1 MENQM
6 LDADLNSNSNIG
18 GLTTDDKNYLDTAG
32 KWARFLG
39 IVGFVFTGFML
50 LVSIFMFA
58 MGGAMGSAL
67 SEVSPIYA
75 MTGMGAMIGFLYLLF
90 VIPFFLISLYTYRF
104 GTNTKS
110 ALYSSDAA
118 KMTEA
123 FKQLR
128 NLFRFYGW
136 LTAIILGLYALIFI
150 FAIGGAAFMGQ
161 R

>member
-1 MENQM
+1 M
-6 LDADLNSNSNIG
+6 LDSDLNNNNNNIG

-50 LVSIFMFA
+50 LGSIFLFT
-58 MGGAMGSAL
+58 MGSTMGSAMA
-67 SEVSPIYA
+67 EVSPLYS
-75 MTGMGAMIGFLYLLF
+75 MSGFGAMMGFMYLLF
-90 VIPFFLISLYTYRF
+90 VVPFFLISLYTYRF
-104 GTNTKS
+104 GTNTKA
-110 ALYSSDAA
+110 ALYATDTT

-136 LTAIILGLYALIFI
+136 LTAIILVIYALVFI
-150 FAIGGAAFMGQ
+150 FAIAGAAFMGSKM
-161 R
+161 